1 MAWEDEKRKLAKEIV
16 IELAKIDAI
25 KFGEFTLTSGLK
37 SPYYIDLRLIISYPR
52 LMSKVCGALS
62 KTLKYEVKDKVDRI
76 AGVPTA
82 GTPLASLVSVLL
94 ETPMIYV
101 RKEKKEHGTGKR
113 VEGVLKPGDNVVII
127 DDLITNGKSKLEAI
141 EPIQEQK
148 AKVKHVIVVL
158 DREQGGREEL
168 KNAGYELHS
177 LTGIREALKWLYEEK
192 LISEKQYEEVRKYI
206 ESN

>member
-1 MAWEDEKRKLAKEIV
+1 MVWEDEKRKLAKEII

-37 SPYYIDLRLIISYPR
+37 SPYYVDLRLIISYPR
-52 LMSKVCGALS
+52 LMSKVCSALS
-62 KTLKYEVKDKVDRI
+62 KTLKYEVREKVDRI

-94 ETPMIYV
+94 EIPMIYV

-113 VEGVLKPGDNVVII
+113 VEGVLKPDDNVVII

-141 EPIQEQK
+141 EPVEELK
-148 AKVKHVIVVL
+148 AKVKHIIVVL

-168 KNAGYELHS
+168 KTAGYELHS
-177 LTGIREALKWLYEEK
+177 LAGIREALKWLYEEK
-192 LISEKQYEEVRKYI
+192 LISEKQHEEVRKYI